1 MEIHMRWVPVEEALP
16 DKHQPVILCRQN
28 KEGHLLVEQGC
39 LSVNGWW
46 LVYGTRVKR
55 VKFWMPMPGAPV
67 PGSDNPSVTADAVP
81 APGGELAEGQ
91 ERLAWAITQG
101 SLAREVRCG

>member
-55 VKFWMPMPGAPV
+55 VKFWMPMPVAPV
-67 PGSDNPSVTADAVP
+67 PEERGERIATPVCAP
-81 APGGELAEGQ
+81 ARNDTGF
-91 ERLAWAITQG
+91 
-101 SLAREVRCG
+101 REVRCG